1 MTTLRRLLSS
11 LFILSCIACSAA
23 SSTAESPSAAQIAAA
38 EAAAAIPGFRPLRLG
53 GGGFVV
59 DLDFSPDGRTR
70 LVRTD
75 VHGAYIWDEPSR
87 EWKQLV
93 NASSMPADDPYVG
106 KGSGIGVYA
115 IRVAPSDPSRLYM
128 AAPAHPGVP
137 SYVYR
142 SDDRGARWTRTKF
155 KPVEMSIASAG
166 RLLGPK
172 MAVDPRNPDIVL
184 IGDSAGRIH
193 RTADG
198 GANWTTIDQA
208 QIPAGGE
215 PAIAFAKQD
224 GTAGSA
230 TAEIFVGT
238 SANGVYRSI
247 DGGMRWTRTQGGP
260 RSTNRMVAAADG
272 LYVTDRDEAAK
283 ENAWKMVDGQW
294 ARLSIA
300 GSGGGNGWH
309 SIAVNPRNP
318 RHVVLGMA
326 AGNISSSFD
335 GGKSWSRH
343 YPDAP
348 DRKATDI
355 PWLAWTNENW
365 MSNGNMMFDP
375 VVPGRL
381 YFAQGIGV
389 WHTEPPTDDSKPKWT
404 SQTRGINELIV
415 NDLTVPPGGK
425 PILAVQDRGLFRIES
440 PELFPR
446 MHGPDRDVPIRHSWS
461 VDYAAGDPTFIAA
474 VVNGGATD
482 RSAFSR
488 DGGRSWTPFPS
499 NAPANAPGNWGGT
512 IAVSTST
519 NMVWAPAN
527 NGRPFFT
534 LDGGKSWQLALFP
547 GDLPTSGEL
556 GWSFSFYQNR
566 HIFAADRVQPNTFY
580 GYNYGPPSAALAA
593 GLYRSSDGGATW
605 AKVNPGF
612 GIVGAMGTSA
622 RLATVPGQA
631 GHLFFAVGSTG
642 ILEKHPHNVP
652 LKRSRD
658 GGRTWQDVRK
668 TEEIWAIGFG
678 KAAPGKNY
686 PAIYIAGY
694 ANGDR
699 GPGIYRSIDDGGSWQ
714 KLASYPAGNVD
725 TIRAISGDMNVYGRV
740 YYGFAGSGAGYAVV
754 ED

>member
-1 MTTLRRLLSS
+1 MIRRLL
-11 LFILSCIACSAA
+11 FAVVILSSMACSAA
-23 SSTAESPSAAQIAAA
+23 SSTADAPSAQQVAAA
-38 EAAAAIPGFRPLRLG
+38 EVAAAVPGFRPLRLG

-70 LVRTD
+70 IVRTD
-75 VHGAYIWDEPSR
+75 VHGAYIWDDPTR
-87 EWKQLV
+87 EWKQLI
-93 NASSMPADDPYVG
+93 NATSMPADDTYVG
-106 KGSGIGVYA
+106 KGSSISVYA
-115 IRVAPSDPSRLYM
+115 IRIAPSDPSRLYM
-128 AAPAHPGVP
+128 AAPAHPGIP

-155 KPVEMSIASAG
+155 APVEMSVASAG
-166 RLLGPK
+166 RLMGPK
-172 MAVDPRNPDIVL
+172 MAIDPRNPDIVL
-184 IGDSAGRIH
+184 MGDTAGQIY

-198 GANWTTIDQA
+198 GQSWTTIDQA
-208 QIPAGGE
+208 QIPLGAE
-215 PAIAFAKQD
+215 PAIAFAHQT
-224 GTAGSA
+224 GTGASTSVVYAA
-230 TAEIFVGT
+230 TG
-238 SANGVYRSI
+238 ANGVYRST
-247 DGGMRWTRTQGGP
+247 DGGLRWMRTEGGP
-260 RSTNRMVAAADG
+260 RSVNRIVAAPDAI
-272 LYVTDRDEAAK
+272 YVTDRDETAP
-283 ENAWKMVDGQW
+283 ENAWKFSGNRW
-294 ARLSIA
+294 ARLPIA
-300 GSGGGNGWH
+300 GHGGGNGWH
-309 SIAVNPRNP
+309 SIAVDPRNP
-318 RHVVLGMA
+318 RHIVLGMA
-326 AGNISSSFD
+326 AGNIVASSD
-335 GGKSWSRH
+335 GGTTWGAFFKNS
-343 YPDAP
+343 P
-348 DRKATDI
+348 DRVATDV
-355 PWLAWTNENW
+355 PWLAWAAEPW

-375 VVPGRL
+375 VVRDRL

-404 SQTRGINELIV
+404 SQTRGIDELIV

-488 DGGRSWTPFPS
+488 DGGRSWTPFSS
-499 NAPANAPGNWGGT
+499 NAPANAPGNLGGT

-534 LDGGKSWQLALFP
+534 VDGGKSWQLSRFP
-547 GDLPTSGEL
+547 ADLPTSGEL

-580 GYNYGPPSAALAA
+580 GYNYGPSSASSAA

-631 GHLFFAVGSTG
+631 GHLFFAVGATG
-642 ILEKHPHNVP
+642 ILEKHPHDVP

-678 KAAPGKNY
+678 KAAPGKSY

-725 TIRAISGDMNVYGRV
+725 TIRAISGDMNAYGRI